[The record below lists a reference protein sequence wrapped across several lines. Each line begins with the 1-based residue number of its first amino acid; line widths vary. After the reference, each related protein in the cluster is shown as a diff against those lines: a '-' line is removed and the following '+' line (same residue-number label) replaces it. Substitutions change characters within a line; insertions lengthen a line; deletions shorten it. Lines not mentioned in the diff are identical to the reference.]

1 MMSPIKQL
9 PSKAHF
15 NDQLTSPRRL
25 CVCVCERERERGRKR
40 EGDNIGERRI
50 PVESLIYLNTLAL
63 HRSTQWA
70 WIWEFPQVLPFCIY
84 LLMDLRW
91 KDDKRSHRSGLGC
104 PSPPVSHMI
113 LSDSLHSAGPQFPT
127 CWSAERDTYRSRS
140 QGCWER

>member
-1 MMSPIKQL
+1 MSLIKQL

-63 HRSTQWA
+63 HRSTQ
-70 WIWEFPQVLPFCIY
+70 
-84 LLMDLRW
+84 
-91 KDDKRSHRSGLGC
+91 
-104 PSPPVSHMI
+104 
-113 LSDSLHSAGPQFPT
+113 
-127 CWSAERDTYRSRS
+127 
-140 QGCWER
+140 